1 MGNADSVPV
10 VSQTK
15 SLVQAISGDT
25 EGARRTQ
32 ENFSRQCPVV
42 SQARSLVEVS
52 MGDPDAA
59 AETQKQFVK
68 GASDFADKVP
78 VVGHIKGG
86 IHYACGDREGGDKA
100 MMHATRGIVF
110 NAPLM
115 AVYGMFSSDNND
127 EDDDVSTVFNT
138 RIAKEFDG
146 VKLSDWTR
154 SLDNEMAV
162 ACYET
167 VKALKQRKNTYGVN
181 LTWDDV
187 LEVFCNCLYIKKDEN
202 NSKHF
207 NDKCTLDEVN
217 YFKFDGSPEE
227 VRKIKI
233 INWLKKL
240 FNDHEE
246 QSIYDNCAIFKKS
259 SLNELASIAS
269 QSGATVRDP
278 VTLLG
283 ASEKKRKKVKEI
295 SAIRFPKKMDKITNE
310 GCKIKIYR
318 IVIFSWFKCTRVL
331 FGQHDE
337 TGFEIEYDSFE
348 FRPNAAAID
357 ERCAAEARNELS
369 KQDIFDF

>member
-32 ENFSRQCPVV
+32 ENFSRQCPIV
-42 SQARSLVEVS
+42 SQTRSLVEVS

-68 GASDFADKVP
+68 GASDFADKLP

-86 IHYACGDREGGDKA
+86 IHYACGDRDGGDKA

-110 NAPLM
+110 SAPVM
-115 AVYGMFSSDNND
+115 AMYGMFSSDND
-127 EDDDVSTVFNT
+127 KDDDVSTVFNT

-167 VKALKQRKNTYGVN
+167 VKALKQRKNTHGVN
-181 LTWDDV
+181 LTWEDV
-187 LEVFCNCLYIKKDEN
+187 LEVFCNCHHIKKDVN

-207 NDKCTLDEVN
+207 SDKLPCRDEVN
-217 YFKFDGSPEE
+217 YFKFDGSPDE
-227 VRKIKI
+227 VRKIEI
-233 INWLKKL
+233 ITWVKKL
-240 FNDHEE
+240 FNRHGE
-246 QSIYDNCAIFKKS
+246 QSIYDNSAIIKKS
-259 SLNELASIAS
+259 LTELASIAS
-269 QSGATVRDP
+269 QSGATVRDL

-283 ASEKKRKKVKEI
+283 ASENQRKKVKEI
-295 SAIRFPKKMDKITNE
+295 SVIRFPKKMDKVTNE

-318 IVIFSWFKCTRVL
+318 IVIYSWFKCTRVI

-337 TGFEIEYDSFE
+337 AGFEIEYDSFE
-348 FRPNAAAID
+348 FRPNTAVIDQCYAAK
-357 ERCAAEARNELS
+357 ARDELS
-369 KQDIFDF
+369 KPEIFDF